1 MTNKTLTSCLGDLDI
16 TDATVF
22 DVCDNTDEEFKLIKK
37 NWRKKVLAE
46 HPVNHFAAAVSLS
59 IVMMIYYPPL

>member
-16 TDATVF
+16 TDPTVF
-22 DVCDNTDEEFKLIKK
+22 DDCDNTDEEFKVIKK

-46 HPVNHFAAAVSLS
+46 HPVNILLLRYRSV
-59 IVMMIYYPPL
+59 VIYYPPL